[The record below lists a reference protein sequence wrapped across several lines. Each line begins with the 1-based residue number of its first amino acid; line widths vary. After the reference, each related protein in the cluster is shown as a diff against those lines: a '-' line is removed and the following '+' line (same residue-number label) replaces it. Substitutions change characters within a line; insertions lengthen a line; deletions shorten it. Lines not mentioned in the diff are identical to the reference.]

1 MGARFA
7 GSRYTERHCRSERG
21 NKSLGDDDD
30 RKMRQAALVVVDT
43 KEMENGR
50 DLRGEVIWN
59 AGDSTFNQIRFAL
72 VRLHSPSGGGVQDTF

>member
-7 GSRYTERHCRSERG
+7 GSRYTGRHCRGERG

-30 RKMRQAALVVVDT
+30 RKMRRTALGSRGR
-43 KEMENGR
+43 EGAGEWR

-72 VRLHSPSGGGVQDTF
+72 VRSRSPSGVVQDTF